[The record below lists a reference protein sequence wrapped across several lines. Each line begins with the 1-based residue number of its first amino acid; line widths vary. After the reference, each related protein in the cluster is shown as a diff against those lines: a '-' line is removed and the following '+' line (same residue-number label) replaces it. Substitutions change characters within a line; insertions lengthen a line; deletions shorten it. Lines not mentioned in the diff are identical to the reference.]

1 MDVHDT
7 PSVSRNIKIEPGMV
21 ITVEPGIQCNT
32 ESIENVFHTRYFSG
46 IYITEK
52 SGLPKEY
59 QGIGVRIE
67 DDVLITVNGPVVL
80 SRKCPKEVD
89 EVEQIV
95 CEGMGK
101 S

>member
-1 MDVHDT
+1 MSQVFT
-7 PSVSRNIKIEPGMV
+7 
-21 ITVEPGIQCNT
+21 ITLIY
-32 ESIENVFHTRYFSG
+32 IENIFYATYFLG
-46 IYITEK
+46 IYVTEK
-52 SGLPKEY
+52 SGFPKEY

-89 EVEQIV
+89 EIEQIV
-95 CEGMGK
+95 CEGMNK